1 MKASKA
7 QSALPL
13 PVKRAILKLGTDI
26 SVARRRR
33 GISHSLMSERAFI
46 SPSTL
51 VRAEKGDPG
60 VSIGIYASI
69 LFVLGMTDRIAE
81 LADPARDP
89 VGQALEEERLPKRI
103 RAPRSADGTADDA
116 A

>member
-1 MKASKA
+1 MKTSKA
-7 QSALPL
+7 KTALPVR
-13 PVKRAILKLGTDI
+13 VKRAIEKLGADL

-33 GISHSLMSERAFI
+33 GISHRLMAERAFI

-60 VSIGIYASI
+60 VSLGIYASI
-69 LFVLGMTDRIAE
+69 LFVLDMTARLST
-81 LADPARDP
+81 LADPAHDP

-103 RAPRSADGTADDA
+103 RQRRPV
-116 A
+116 

>member
-1 MKASKA
+1 MK
-7 QSALPL
+7 
-13 PVKRAILKLGTDI
+13 
-26 SVARRRR
+26 
-33 GISHSLMSERAFI
+33 ERAFI

-51 VRAEKGDPG
+51 SRAERGDPG

-103 RAPRSADGTADDA
+103 RAPRSQDRTDDA
-116 A
+116 AT

>member
-1 MKASKA
+1 M
-7 QSALPL
+7 
-13 PVKRAILKLGTDI
+13 T
-26 SVARRRR
+26 
-33 GISHSLMSERAFI
+33 ERAFI

-51 VRAEKGDPG
+51 SRAERGDPG

-103 RAPRSADGTADDA
+103 RAPRSQDRTDDA
-116 A
+116 AT

>member
-1 MKASKA
+1 MKTSKA
-7 QSALPL
+7 KTALP
-13 PVKRAILKLGTDI
+13 VRVRRAIEKLGADI

-33 GISHSLMSERAFI
+33 GISHGLMAERAFI

-60 VSIGIYASI
+60 VSLGIYASI
-69 LFVLGMTDRIAE
+69 LFVLDMTDRLSG
-81 LADPARDP
+81 LADPAHDP

-103 RAPRSADGTADDA
+103 RQPRTV
-116 A
+116 

>member
-1 MKASKA
+1 MKSSKA
-7 QSALPL
+7 KMAIPAG
-13 PVKRAILKLGTDI
+13 VKRAIEKLGADI

-33 GISHSLMSERAFI
+33 GISHGLMAERAFI

-60 VSIGIYASI
+60 VSLGIYASI
-69 LFVLGMTDRIAE
+69 LFVLGMTDRLSAI
-81 LADPARDP
+81 ADPAHDP

-103 RAPRSADGTADDA
+103 RQPRSV
-116 A
+116 